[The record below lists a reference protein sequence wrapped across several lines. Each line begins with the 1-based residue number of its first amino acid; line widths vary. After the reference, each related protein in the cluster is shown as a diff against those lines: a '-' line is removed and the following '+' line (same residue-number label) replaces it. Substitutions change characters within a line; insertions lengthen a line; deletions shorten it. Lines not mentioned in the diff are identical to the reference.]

1 MSKFESSENVK
12 KLPGYV
18 PIVERFDKLNLNF
31 IKNNL
36 KNEIIVDF
44 HKEYVQFSKSRNLS
58 KRTLLCKYIGK
69 LCNKY

>member
-1 MSKFESSENVK
+1 M
-12 KLPGYV
+12 PGYV

-36 KNEIIVDF
+36 KNKYVIIVDF

-58 KRTLLCKYIGK
+58 KKTLLCKYIGK
-69 LCNKY
+69 L